1 MATNLQK
8 QWRVTRTDRTCNEL
22 QLVDAPVPTLGE
34 NEVLVRIHAVSLN
47 FRDLMILRGDYPF
60 PLHLPVVPCSDGA
73 GEVVAIG
80 SKVKLWAKGDRVI
93 TLLSQ
98 AHLYGP
104 ATPVSMVSGLGG
116 SLDGTLRQYGAF
128 NEQGLV
134 RAPRNLTYR
143 EASTLVC
150 AGVTSW
156 NALYG
161 LKPLRPG
168 QWVLILGTGGVSV
181 FALQFSKAAGATVI
195 ATTSSQ
201 SKVEALKELGADF
214 VINYKDEP
222 AWGQKVKSFTPNGRG
237 VDHIIEVG
245 GVGTL
250 SQSLGAIACEGVISC
265 VGSVSGDIS
274 ESGNLPTMLDCWLNN
289 CIARGVAVGSRAQM
303 EDMVAAIEANGVH
316 PLVDERLFNL
326 HEAKAAFEHYS
337 RNANFGKTVIILD

>member
-1 MATNLQK
+1 MGTDTQM
-8 QWRVTRTDRTCNEL
+8 QWRVTRADGSLNEL
-22 QLVDAPVPTLGE
+22 RLVEVPIPLLGE
-34 NEVLVRIHAVSLN
+34 NEVLVRIYAVSLN

-60 PLHLPVVPCSDGA
+60 PLDLPVVPCSDGA

-104 ATPVSMVSGLGG
+104 ATPAAMESGLGG

-134 RAPRNLTYR
+134 RAPRNLDYR

-168 QWVLILGTGGVSV
+168 Q
-181 FALQFSKAAGATVI
+181 
-195 ATTSSQ
+195 
-201 SKVEALKELGADF
+201 
-214 VINYKDEP
+214 
-222 AWGQKVKSFTPNGRG
+222 
-237 VDHIIEVG
+237 
-245 GVGTL
+245 
-250 SQSLGAIACEGVISC
+250 
-265 VGSVSGDIS
+265 
-274 ESGNLPTMLDCWLNN
+274 
-289 CIARGVAVGSRAQM
+289 
-303 EDMVAAIEANGVH
+303 
-316 PLVDERLFNL
+316 
-326 HEAKAAFEHYS
+326 
-337 RNANFGKTVIILD
+337 